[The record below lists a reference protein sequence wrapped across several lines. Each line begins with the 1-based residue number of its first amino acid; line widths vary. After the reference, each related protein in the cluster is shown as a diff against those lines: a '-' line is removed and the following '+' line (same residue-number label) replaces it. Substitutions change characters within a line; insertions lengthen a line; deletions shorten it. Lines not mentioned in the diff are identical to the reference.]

1 MKVRITEKLAKN
13 RRVTMLKHSPC
24 TVVGWLLHPEDRE
37 TTPESQRLLKHLPL
51 CIYIKFEGAKWK
63 VHPDM
68 EPGVF
73 PLKPVERQWTINEK
87 TKAQAKRKGYA
98 LLPDF
103 ACTSHMIQGETL
115 EAELAE
121 CGNVFDTPPLK
132 DMLSAYVMLSRV
144 KRATGLLLLRAFSL
158 YLFRHGPPPGPHCLM
173 KLLRSRLTPTESQGI
188 YTQSDAKAEFDSLQA
203 RRREE
208 RDQRKQAGLLW
219 HCFDCQKEYP
229 PEVYCG
235 RTNNKERMFQDCVA
249 HGHWRTCSACQLAHT
264 RTQKDATYSDAV
276 RSCTKCAVFKTEHYF
291 EEESESCMACDLEE
305 KYIVIRCSKCAKFQY
320 KADCSEGWIEDGHA
334 ELICTQCCPDK
345 DKRSCFVCEKKWT
358 KSHFPRSNYQ
368 ESECIRCKACHKCSL
383 CGQQKTASNLEPWV
397 RPCRCFDCGRK
408 AAIFRCDV
416 QTCKQELTADHFD
429 KQVLENAQKY
439 GRLRV
444 CKACAGNGY
453 SPMDVVPYECQG
465 DNKHYAGHLNFPGT
479 SLKDW
484 KRGKTK
490 NLICSACIKNVTIE
504 PGRSSKRKRGSE
516 DLQVIA
522 CLLHCGSLGE
532 PAQTHR
538 PLPLDMHDREHQ
550 HNIYIE
556 CKRLHT
562 EYKFNASLYVRC

>member
-305 KYIVIRCSKCAKFQY
+305 KYIVIRCSKCSKFKY

-345 DKRSCFVCEKKWT
+345 DKLTCFICEKNGP
-358 KSHFPRSNYQ
+358 SH
-368 ESECIRCKACHKCSL
+368 
-383 CGQQKTASNLEPWV
+383 
-397 RPCRCFDCGRK
+397 
-408 AAIFRCDV
+408 
-416 QTCKQELTADHFD
+416 
-429 KQVLENAQKY
+429 
-439 GRLRV
+439 
-444 CKACAGNGY
+444 
-453 SPMDVVPYECQG
+453 
-465 DNKHYAGHLNFPGT
+465 T
-479 SLKDW
+479 SHA
-484 KRGKTK
+484 R
-490 NLICSACIKNVTIE
+490 IIKN
-504 PGRSSKRKRGSE
+504 R
-516 DLQVIA
+516 
-522 CLLHCGSLGE
+522 
-532 PAQTHR
+532 
-538 PLPLDMHDREHQ
+538 
-550 HNIYIE
+550 
-556 CKRLHT
+556 
-562 EYKFNASLYVRC
+562 NASGARRVTNAVYVDSRRQPVIWNRGFDHVVVSTVGEKQPYSDVMYKLANKSSRRITLTSKFSRMRRSMVGCEFARHVQAMATVRWMSYLTNAKATTNIMQDI